1 MNEDLVFCYIV
12 GGLEVKSNNVL
23 QAVSL
28 WEMRT
33 TPVPAPVTMS
43 KPSKYII

>member
-1 MNEDLVFCYIV
+1 MDEDLVFCYIV

-28 WEMRT
+28 LEMRT
-33 TPVPAPVTMS
+33 TLVPTPVAMS